1 MKFTVFL
8 VICLLVSTMTA
19 RQVPSIPG
27 MIKEENGFKE
37 ALITIGG
44 ILYGAFEHEASI
56 EECFHD
62 TEDIFKHFLVAFQ
75 EIRKE
80 THTGVETGL
89 KEIGAALFKVPSAMK
104 DCKDIGTIVTKIE
117 GLAALFA
124 NPIALTVQVGKN
136 IIWHGISIY
145 REVKLAVASHDHNEY
160 FSMGLHIGYIID
172 DVFLQAKAHNVNN
185 EGVDFMDGFAHGLNP
200 TYYDDAKQCI
210 HDVSQ
215 DTIDRIV
222 HDIQD
227 LDWKHMER
235 SVEDIQDI
243 VEAFKAIIS
252 DCQTTSEDFEQF
264 IQDFLNAF
272 NPLTFVEAALK
283 IITNPLK
290 FYRMIEN
297 IQGDI
302 SKHDFFDA
310 GDITGDFVGEILHL
324 H

>member
-1 MKFTVFL
+1 
-8 VICLLVSTMTA
+8 MTA

-27 MIKEENGFKE
+27 LMKEDNGAKE
-37 ALITIGG
+37 ALKVIGG
-44 ILYGAFEHEASI
+44 ILYGAFTHESSI
-56 EECFHD
+56 EDCFQD
-62 TEDIFKHFLVAFQ
+62 SEDIFKHFLTAFK
-75 EIRKE
+75 EIKKE
-80 THTGVETGL
+80 THSGVEAGL
-89 KEIGAALFKVPSAMK
+89 KQIGAALFKVPKAMK
-104 DCKDIGTIVTKIE
+104 ECKNIGTIVKKVE
-117 GLAALFA
+117 GLAALFS
-124 NPIALTVQVGKN
+124 NPIALSVQVGKN
-136 IIWHGISIY
+136 IMWHGISIY

-172 DVFLQAKAHNVNN
+172 DVFLSKTQAHNVNN

-243 VEAFKAIIS
+243 VEAFKAIIA
-252 DCQTTSEDFEQF
+252 DCQTTSEDFQKF
-264 IQDFLNAF
+264 IEDFLNAF
-272 NPLTFVEAALK
+272 NPMTFVEAALK
-283 IITNPLK
+283 IIENPLK
-290 FYRMIEN
+290 FYRMIKN
-297 IQGDI
+297 VQGDI
-302 SKHDFFDA
+302 KDHDFFDA
-310 GDITGDFVGEILHL
+310 GDITGDFVGEVLHL